1 VHDVDQRRSAILT
14 IAAVSLRLVYLIF
27 NPVLS
32 LVVLMGRTTSSK
44 DIELLLLLR
53 HGATVLR
60 RTNPTPR
67 LDWARSSGL
76 RRPRPAPAHEAACPS
91 PGHPGHHPALASPP
105 RAPQVGLPEPTR
117 TPTHRLHRRCAG
129 GADGKREPEWGYCR
143 LQGELLRLGHRVGAS
158 TIRRILHRRWIPPAP
173 LRRTDSSWR
182 QFLRTQ
188 ASTML
193 AVGSGTGPS
202 GTPNGGWAAK
212 NPIARPA
219 CAPSG
224 SG

>member
-1 VHDVDQRRSAILT
+1 LRLNPAPRAVIAVGFQNWVHGVDQRRSAILT

-44 DIELLLLLR
+44 DIELLLLR

-129 GADGKREPEWGYCR
+129 GADGKR
-143 LQGELLRLGHRVGAS
+143 AS
-158 TIRRILHRRWIPPAP
+158 CT
-173 LRRTDSSWR
+173 
-182 QFLRTQ
+182 
-188 ASTML
+188 
-193 AVGSGTGPS
+193 AVGSHRRLAAHRLQLASVPANPGQHDVGRWVGHGAERYPERRL
-202 GTPNGGWAAK
+202 GGEEPDRAACLR
-212 NPIARPA
+212 A
-219 CAPSG
+219 
-224 SG
+224 